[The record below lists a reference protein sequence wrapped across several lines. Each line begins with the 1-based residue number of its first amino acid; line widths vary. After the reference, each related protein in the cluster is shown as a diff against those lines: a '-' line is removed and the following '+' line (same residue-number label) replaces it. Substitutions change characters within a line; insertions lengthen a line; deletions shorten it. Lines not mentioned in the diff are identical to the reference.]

1 MTKNDLIRQCRYYRG
16 QESNPNP
23 DNDSIAWFWD
33 MERVYVEHG
42 GKFKGEA
49 DYYKAIKGKKYPGI
63 PFDLLMV
70 MFTSWGKTVYSIKD
84 SIDKFYKLIDEYLFI
99 PNDHFPE
106 DKIPN
111 QI

>member
-1 MTKNDLIRQCRYYRG
+1 MTKKDLIKQCRYYRG
-16 QESNPNP
+16 QDSNPHQSNG
-23 DNDSIAWFWD
+23 NMAWFWD

-49 DYYKAIKGKKYPGI
+49 DYYKAIEGKEYPGI
-63 PFDLLMV
+63 PFELLMV
-70 MFTSWGKTVYSIKD
+70 MFTSWGKTAYCIKD
-84 SIDKFYKLIDEYLFI
+84 SINKFYKLIDEYLFI
-99 PNDHFPE
+99 PDDHFPE